1 MDRLEIAEKLIAIN
15 STSGTAGQVEVA
27 DFVSNVCQNLG
38 LEVRWY
44 PYHTKKGEAVNVVAT
59 KGGNDPAFALS
70 GHMDT
75 VPVKTVRRNDVV
87 KYPGWNTDPY
97 RLTKVDD
104 RFYGRGAVDMKSFL
118 AIAIEAVGSIPLR
131 DLKRPVAIYFT
142 CDEEVGCIGAK
153 SLLASPDFRIAPNV
167 LVGEPTN
174 FHPVILHKGYA
185 YFSIKISSTSSIE
198 RGFHSSDD
206 RACTNLIE
214 AVLPTVINAV
224 SGFKK
229 QLRQLSDDRIEGVC
243 YPTMNVGKII
253 QPETAIKNRIATEIE
268 LECEF
273 RPIPGQDSLTV
284 LELIQ
289 KKILQQTGQI
299 KLLPW
304 ETLSIVVEPVRSPTP
319 PMLTDSESPIA
330 LAVAELTG
338 LQYEGVSYNTEGG
351 LFNKA
356 GATTVICGPG
366 DIRQAHVENE
376 FISAE
381 WFDQDVLDLYVKL
394 VRKFCGKEARP

>member
-1 MDRLEIAEKLIAIN
+1 MDRLGIAEGLVAIN
-15 STSGTAGQVEVA
+15 STSGTAGQVEAA
-27 DFVSNVCQNLG
+27 DYVSNVCHDLG
-38 LEVRWY
+38 FEVSQY
-44 PYHTKKGEAVNVVAT
+44 PYRTEKGEAVNVVAT
-59 KGGNDPAFALS
+59 KGGNDPSFALS

-118 AIAIEAVGSIPLR
+118 AIAIEAVDSFPLR
-131 DLKRPVAIYFT
+131 DLRRPVAIYFT

-153 SLLASPDFRIAPNV
+153 NLLASPDFRIAPNV

-198 RGFHSSDD
+198 RGSHSSDD
-206 RACTNLIE
+206 RTCTNLIE
-214 AVLPTVINAV
+214 TVLPTVV
-224 SGFKK
+224 SVVASFKR
-229 QLRQLSDDRIEGVC
+229 QLRQLSDDRIDDVP
-243 YPTMNVGKII
+243 YPTMNIGKIM
-253 QPETAIKNRIATEIE
+253 QPETATKNRIATEIE

-273 RPIPGQDSLTV
+273 RPIPGQDSSTV
-284 LELIQ
+284 LELIHR
-289 KKILQQTGQI
+289 KILQQTSQI

-304 ETLSIVVEPVRSPTP
+304 ETLVVVIKPVRSPTP
-319 PMLTDSESPIA
+319 PMVTDPKSSIA
-330 LAVAELTG
+330 LTVAEFTG
-338 LQYEGVSYNTEGG
+338 LRYEGVSYNTEGG
-351 LFNKA
+351 LFNRA

-366 DIRQAHVENE
+366 DIKQAHIEDE
-376 FISAE
+376 FISAK
-381 WFDQDVLDLYVKL
+381 WFGRDTLDLYVKL
-394 VRKFCGKEARP
+394 IRKFCGKEARP